1 MLENYPEEVK
11 LVYKNFPLKNHKFA
25 WQAAVAALAAGRQG
39 KFWEFHDRLFENY
52 KQLSDQKIQE
62 IARLLNLDIKRFQ
75 EDMKDPEIVAL
86 VRQDVRDGGD
96 AGVRGIPTIFINGR
110 QLRNRNLEDFQ
121 VVIEK
126 QLKKMKK

>member
-1 MLENYPEEVK
+1 MLEKYPEEVK

>member
-1 MLENYPEEVK
+1 
-11 LVYKNFPLKNHKFA
+11 
-25 WQAAVAALAAGRQG
+25 
-39 KFWEFHDRLFENY
+39 
-52 KQLSDQKIQE
+52 
-62 IARLLNLDIKRFQ
+62 
-75 EDMKDPEIVAL
+75 MKDPEIVAL